1 MTKPKF
7 TFHNTAAKKTF
18 EHIFEEFGDESKY
31 LDEDLLVTY
40 CNLRSQEIELQA
52 LVKKEGYR
60 VTNVNSRGGETHQ
73 INPTY
78 RAYLSCVAEK
88 NKIYSKINKLLPE
101 NDGDLDDFD
110 SF

>member
-1 MTKPKF
+1 MNKPKF
-7 TFHNTAAKKTF
+7 VFHDSVAKQTFN
-18 EHIFEEFGDESKY
+18 HIIQEMNNENKY

-40 CNLRSQEIELQA
+40 CNLRSQEIELQK
-52 LVKKEGYR
+52 LVNLEGYR

-101 NDGDLDDFD
+101 NAGETDDFD
-110 SF
+110 DF

>member
-1 MTKPKF
+1 MAKPKNNF
-7 TFHNTAAKKTF
+7 YNKEAKSAF
-18 EHIFEEFGDESKY
+18 DHIFKELEEEMKY
-31 LDEDLLVTY
+31 IDEDLIVSY
-40 CNLRSQEIELQA
+40 CNLRSQEIELND
-52 LVKKEGYR
+52 LVKEEGYR

-101 NDGDLDDFD
+101 IDGELDGFEDF
-110 SF
+110 

>member
-1 MTKPKF
+1 VAKPKS
-7 TFHNTAAKKTF
+7 TFHDTAAKNTF
-18 EHIFEEFGDESKY
+18 EYILEELGEEAKY
-31 LDEDLLVTY
+31 IEEDLLVTY
-40 CNLRSQEIELQA
+40 CNLRSQEIQQLK

-101 NDGDLDDFD
+101 NVGDVDDFD